1 MWRWLKPCVCSP
13 PQIVLAGVLEQ
24 VVNCR
29 DSLAQEYLMECIIQV
44 ENINT
49 QRQAYQLPR
58 FTPMFLFPRHLELS
72 DCSGHSGSLE
82 PHAGLFPVQTQAYKM
97 LLCFKQLKEKSE
109 RCVCVCVRADRLPFI
124 FSTGFPRRVPPPD
137 PEPISPS
144 VCWAPPA
151 RQCQEHHHSSY
162 WQVTGHTHTHTLLH
176 TGV

>member
-82 PHAGLFPVQTQAYKM
+82 PHAGLFPVQTQAYKI

-109 RCVCVCVRADRLPFI
+109 RCVCVCVCSRWPTAFHFLHR
-124 FSTGFPRRVPPPD
+124 FSQTSSTSRPWTHFSERVL
-137 PEPISPS
+137 
-144 VCWAPPA
+144 
-151 RQCQEHHHSSY
+151 SS
-162 WQVTGHTHTHTLLH
+162 TSTSMSRTSS
-176 TGV
+176 